1 MAKLLKLLQ
10 NEWMKLWYK
19 KGTWMMLIILVLSI
33 FTMAGVHKW
42 ANNKEM
48 ENNGDWKTVEQQ
60 SIKQQQSMIN
70 GGDLSKKQLQ
80 NAEDS
85 IQISEYRLKNN
96 VQPVDA
102 GSAQAYVEDSSM
114 LLSLVSLFATIIAA
128 GIVSSEFATG
138 TIKMLLT
145 RPVNR
150 AKILTS
156 KLLTVIIFAIS
167 MAILTWIL
175 NLIVGA
181 VLYGFSSGTNL
192 IVEGNKVVESSLL
205 AHSMYMYL
213 LTFGDILMSIVFAF
227 MIGSIFRSSSLA
239 IGLTLFISF
248 MGSSI
253 VVFLSKYEFV
263 KYLWIPNTDLT
274 QFETGYSIVEGLTMP
289 FSLTILAIYA
299 VLFLLAS
306 FISFVK
312 RDVTA

>member
-1 MAKLLKLLQ
+1 MLKLLQ
-10 NEWMKLWYK
+10 NEWMKLWHK
-19 KGTWMMLIILVLSI
+19 KGTWVMLIILVLSI
-33 FTMAGVHKW
+33 LTMAGIHKW
-42 ANNKEM
+42 ANNNEM
-48 ENNGDWKTVEQQ
+48 ENKGDWKTVEQQ
-60 SIKQQQSMIN
+60 SIKQQQSMIK

-96 VQPVDA
+96 VQPIDT
-102 GSAQAYVEDSSM
+102 GSAQSYVEDSSM
-114 LLSLVSLFATIIAA
+114 LLSLISLFATIIAA

-175 NLIVGA
+175 NLIVGT

>member
-1 MAKLLKLLQ
+1 MLKLLQ

>member
-1 MAKLLKLLQ
+1 
-10 NEWMKLWYK
+10 
-19 KGTWMMLIILVLSI
+19 MLIILIISI

-42 ANNKEM
+42 ISNKEM
-48 ENNGDWKTVEQQ
+48 ENQGDWKKVEQQ
-60 SIKQQQSMIN
+60 SIKQQQSMIKN
-70 GGDLSKKQLQ
+70 GELSGKELQ
-80 NAEDS
+80 DAEDS
-85 IQISEYRLKNN
+85 IQISEYHLKNN
-96 VQPVDA
+96 IKPVET
-102 GSAQAYVEDSSM
+102 GSAQSYANDSSM

-156 KLLTVIIFAIS
+156 KLLTVIVFAIL
-167 MAILTWIL
+167 MAIVTWIL
-175 NLIVGA
+175 NFIVGA
-181 VLYGFSSGTNL
+181 VLYGVSSGTNL

-213 LTFGDILMSIVFAF
+213 LTFGDIIMSIVFAF

-239 IGLTLFISF
+239 IGLTLFINF
-248 MGSSI
+248 TGSSI

-263 KYLWIPNTDLT
+263 KYLWIPNMDLT
-274 QFETGYSIVEGLTMP
+274 QFETGYSIVDGLTMP
-289 FSLTILAIYA
+289 FSLTILAIYT
-299 VLFLLAS
+299 VLFLIAS
-306 FISFVK
+306 FVSFVK

>member
-1 MAKLLKLLQ
+1 MLKLLQ
-10 NEWMKLWYK
+10 NEWMKLWHK
-19 KGTWMMLIILVLSI
+19 KGTWVMLIILVISI
-33 FTMAGVHKW
+33 ITMAGVHKW
-42 ANNKEM
+42 VSNKDI
-48 ENNGDWKTVEQQ
+48 ENKGDWKTAEQQ
-60 SIKQQQSMIN
+60 SIKQQQSMIKS
-70 GGDLSKKQLQ
+70 GDLSKKQIQ

-96 VQPVDA
+96 VQPVDTE
-102 GSAQAYVEDSSM
+102 SAQSYVEGSSM
-114 LLSLVSLFATIIAA
+114 LLSLISLFATIIAA

-239 IGLTLFISF
+239 IGLTLFINFS
-248 MGSSI
+248 GSSI
-253 VVFLSKYEFV
+253 VVLLSKYEFI
-263 KYLWIPNTDLT
+263 KYLWIPNMDLT
-274 QFETGYSIVEGLTMP
+274 QFETGFSIVDGLTMP
-289 FSLTILAIYA
+289 FSLTILAIYT
-299 VLFLLAS
+299 VLFLFAS